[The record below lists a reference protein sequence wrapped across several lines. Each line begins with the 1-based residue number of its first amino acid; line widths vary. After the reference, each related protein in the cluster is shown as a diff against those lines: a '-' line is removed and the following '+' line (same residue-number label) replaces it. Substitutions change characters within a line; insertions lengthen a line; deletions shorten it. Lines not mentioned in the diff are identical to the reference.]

1 MNYLHSAGRLFQE
14 WLCMAWVNTES
25 QRLLF
30 HTLNQKKL
38 RADTYKSVRDATEEH
53 LRGRDDHMVGQPD
66 DHQNNQQVGRKV
78 LASSFTGGPRW
89 YNKKLQDAIA
99 ICRKFS
105 KPDFFITITTNPK

>member
-1 MNYLHSAGRLFQE
+1 
-14 WLCMAWVNTES
+14 MAWVNTES

-30 HTLNQKKL
+30 HTLNQKHL
-38 RADTYKSVRDATEEH
+38 RADTYRSVRDATEQH

-66 DHQNNQQVGRKV
+66 DHHNNQQVGRKV